1 MKFSE
6 AWLRQWVNPSVSSD
20 ELLFQLTMAGL
31 EVDGTEPAAQT
42 FSGVVVGEI
51 ISAEQHPDADK
62 LRVCEV
68 SDGSERFQVV
78 CGAPNARAGLKTA
91 FAKVGAVLPDNFK
104 IKKAKLRGVESF
116 GMLCSAQELGMGDD
130 ADGIIEL
137 NHAVGADLAEIAGA
151 DLPLDDLT
159 VDMDLTP
166 NRGDCLSIKGLARE
180 VGVLNNQ
187 EVAYPAITAVLAQ
200 SERSFPVTLDATA
213 QCPKY
218 LGRVIEGVDLSRPSP
233 DWLAQ
238 RLRRCGL
245 RSIDPVV
252 DVTNYV
258 LIELGQPM
266 HAFDLDRLDTQITV
280 RMAQP
285 ADTLVLLDGQEVEL
299 DADTLVIADAS
310 GPVAMAG
317 VMGGK
322 NSGVQADSKNIFLE
336 CAFFTPIA
344 IAGTARRYGLHTD
357 ASHRYERGVD
367 FELQA
372 EAVERATQILQSI
385 VGGTAGP
392 VVETVDVPSMP
403 KQPQVRLREQK
414 LNQMLGIEVD
424 VAQVD
429 EALQRLDFA
438 VVERSQTPAGVAWEI
453 TAPTHRFDIAIEA
466 DLIEEVC
473 RIYGYN
479 NIPVTMPSVQLPLAA
494 VNLQQHSERQ
504 LRQRLTHLGF
514 QEVITYSFVDP
525 KSEAILNQNNGF
537 EAKAL
542 VNPISSDLSV
552 MRTSL
557 LPGLIDAAKKNAARQ
572 QDSGR
577 LFEVGLVFK
586 PEDGLQQDLTVGGI
600 LWGRRNLQAWHSD
613 TAAVDFFDVKG
624 VVEEL
629 GQWAGLELRFQPLED
644 SVMHPGQSA
653 GIYLGEARIGR
664 VGALHPEVAR
674 RLDIDSAY
682 IFEMDGAGI
691 LQRPKRS
698 HGLVS
703 KYPSVR
709 RDIAVVVQEDVSAQ
723 AVIDVLVHGMDS
735 ICKNITLFDVYQ
747 GEGLDSKEKSLAI
760 GLTLQSQETTLGEE
774 EINAAAQSAVAL
786 LEQHCGARLR

>member
-6 AWLRQWVNPSVSSD
+6 AWLRQWVDPSLSSE

-31 EVDGTEPAAQT
+31 EVDSTEPAAQS

-51 ISAEQHPDADK
+51 VSAQQHPDADK

-78 CGAPNARAGLKTA
+78 CGAPNARSGLKTA
-91 FAKVGAVLPDNFK
+91 FAKVGAVLPGNFK

-116 GMLCSAQELGMGDD
+116 GMLCSAQELGMGEE

-137 NHAVGADLAEIAGA
+137 QHPVGADLAEIAGA

-159 VDMDLTP
+159 VDLDLTP
-166 NRGDCLSIKGLARE
+166 NRGDCLSLKGLARE
-180 VGVLNNQ
+180 VGVLNNL
-187 EVAYPAITAVLAQ
+187 EVAYPVIAPVPAQ
-200 SERSFPVTLDATA
+200 SDRSFPVTLDAKA
-213 QCPKY
+213 QCPRY
-218 LGRVIEGVDLSRPSP
+218 LCRVIEGVDLSRQSP
-233 DWLAQ
+233 DWLTQ
-238 RLRRCGL
+238 RLQRCGL

-266 HAFDLDRLDTQITV
+266 HAFDLDRLDSQITV

-285 ADTLVLLDGQEVEL
+285 DDTLVLLDGQEVKL
-299 DADTLVIADAS
+299 DAETLVIADAS

-322 NSGVQADSKNIFLE
+322 ASGVQVDSRNIFLE
-336 CAFFTPIA
+336 CAFFAPIA

-367 FELQA
+367 YELPA
-372 EAVERATQILQSI
+372 EAMERATDILLSI

-392 VVETVDVPSMP
+392 VIESLDAASMP
-403 KQPQVRLREQK
+403 KQPKVRLREQK

-438 VVERSQTPAGVAWEI
+438 VAERSQSSAGVQWEI
-453 TAPTHRFDIAIEA
+453 TAPSHRFDIAIEA

-479 NIPVTMPSVQLPLAA
+479 NIPFTKPNVQLPLAA
-494 VNLQQHSERQ
+494 VSLQQHSERQ
-504 LRQRLTHLGF
+504 LRQKLTHLGF

-525 KSEAILNQNNGF
+525 AIEGILSQSNGLV
-537 EAKAL
+537 AKAL
-542 VNPISSDLSV
+542 ANPMSSEQSV

-557 LPGLIDAAKKNAARQ
+557 LPGLIDAVKKNTARQ
-572 QDSGR
+572 QDAGR

-586 PEDGLQQDLTVGGI
+586 PVAGLQQDLTVGGI
-600 LWGRRNLQAWHSD
+600 LWGRRNLEAWHSD
-613 TAAVDFFDVKG
+613 TAAVDFFDAKG

-629 GQWAGLELRFQPLED
+629 GQWAGLELRFQPLQD
-644 SVMHPGQSA
+644 SIMHPGQSA
-653 GIYLGEARIGR
+653 GIFLGEEHIGR
-664 VGALHPEVAR
+664 VGTLHPEVAR
-674 RLDIDSAY
+674 QLDIDSVY
-682 IFEMDGAGI
+682 IFEMDGAAI
-691 LQRPKRS
+691 LQRPRRS
-698 HGLVS
+698 HGAVS
-703 KYPSVR
+703 RYPSVR
-709 RDIAVVVQEDVSAQ
+709 RDIAVVVQQDISAQ
-723 AVIDVLVHGMDS
+723 AVIDVLAGGMDS
-735 ICKNITLFDVYQ
+735 ICTNITLFDVYQ

-774 EINAAAQSAVAL
+774 KINAAAQSALAL

>member
-6 AWLRQWVNPSVSSD
+6 AWLRQWVDPSLSSD

-31 EVDGTEPAAQT
+31 EVDGTEPAAQS

-51 ISAEQHPDADK
+51 VSAQQHPDADK

-78 CGAPNARAGLKTA
+78 CGAPNARSGLKTA
-91 FAKVGAVLPDNFK
+91 FAKVGAVLPGNFK

-116 GMLCSAQELGMGDD
+116 GMLCSAQELGMGEE

-137 NHAVGADLAEIAGA
+137 QHPVGADLAEIAGA

-159 VDMDLTP
+159 VDLDLTP
-166 NRGDCLSIKGLARE
+166 NRGDCLSLKGLARE
-180 VGVLNNQ
+180 VGVLNNL
-187 EVAYPAITAVLAQ
+187 EVAYPVIAPVPAQ
-200 SERSFPVTLDATA
+200 SDRSFPVTLDAKA
-213 QCPKY
+213 QCPRY
-218 LGRVIEGVDLSRPSP
+218 LGRVIEGVDLSRKSP
-233 DWLAQ
+233 DWLTQ
-238 RLRRCGL
+238 RLQRCGL

-285 ADTLVLLDGQEVEL
+285 DDTLVLLDGQEVKL

-322 NSGVQADSKNIFLE
+322 ASGVQVDSRNIFLE
-336 CAFFTPIA
+336 CAFFAPIA

-367 FELQA
+367 YELPA
-372 EAVERATQILQSI
+372 EAMERATDILLSI

-392 VVETVDVPSMP
+392 VIESLDAASMP
-403 KQPQVRLREQK
+403 KQPKVRLREQK

-438 VVERSQTPAGVAWEI
+438 VAERSQSSAGVQWEI
-453 TAPTHRFDIAIEA
+453 TAPSHRFDIAIEA

-479 NIPVTMPSVQLPLAA
+479 NIPFTKPNVQLPLAA
-494 VNLQQHSERQ
+494 VSLQQHSERQ
-504 LRQRLTHLGF
+504 LRQKLTHLGF

-525 KSEAILNQNNGF
+525 AIEGILSQSSGLV
-537 EAKAL
+537 AKAL
-542 VNPISSDLSV
+542 ANPMSSEQSV

-557 LPGLIDAAKKNAARQ
+557 LPGLIDAVKKNTARQ
-572 QDSGR
+572 QDAGR
-577 LFEVGLVFK
+577 LF
-586 PEDGLQQDLTVGGI
+586 
-600 LWGRRNLQAWHSD
+600 
-613 TAAVDFFDVKG
+613 
-624 VVEEL
+624 
-629 GQWAGLELRFQPLED
+629 
-644 SVMHPGQSA
+644 
-653 GIYLGEARIGR
+653 
-664 VGALHPEVAR
+664 
-674 RLDIDSAY
+674 
-682 IFEMDGAGI
+682 
-691 LQRPKRS
+691 
-698 HGLVS
+698 
-703 KYPSVR
+703 
-709 RDIAVVVQEDVSAQ
+709 
-723 AVIDVLVHGMDS
+723 
-735 ICKNITLFDVYQ
+735 
-747 GEGLDSKEKSLAI
+747 
-760 GLTLQSQETTLGEE
+760 
-774 EINAAAQSAVAL
+774 
-786 LEQHCGARLR
+786 